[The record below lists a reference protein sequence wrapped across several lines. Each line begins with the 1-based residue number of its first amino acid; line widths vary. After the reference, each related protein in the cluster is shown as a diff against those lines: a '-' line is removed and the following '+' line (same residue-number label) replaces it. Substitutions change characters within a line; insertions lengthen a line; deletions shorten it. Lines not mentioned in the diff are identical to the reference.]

1 MRILGTGSA
10 LPAAVKASGVRAL
23 TCICPD
29 RATARLIENKVSGTR
44 AYEGSSGYTDLA
56 DASQS
61 AVLMYLPVKAE
72 KTERL
77 ESDLRNALFETR
89 RVLEPEG
96 RIVVIAALHH
106 AESTLRKTQ
115 GVRVLGRY
123 PLTLSGQKS
132 AIWVMETT
140 PANEDA

>member
-1 MRILGTGSA
+1 MAELA
-10 LPAAVKASGVRAL
+10 AACFAHQLFVHEYHEHQQLPA
-23 TCICPD
+23 
-29 RATARLIENKVSGTR
+29 
-44 AYEGSSGYTDLA
+44 
-56 DASQS
+56 
-61 AVLMYLPVKAE
+61 
-72 KTERL
+72 
-77 ESDLRNALFETR
+77 
-89 RVLEPEG
+89 
-96 RIVVIAALHH
+96 HH